1 MIVKLMGT
9 NEMDITVIVVTNV
22 VLMSLF
28 VYASYRVYKELKKRD
43 RVIRELQNDLS
54 ALCAGATG
62 VSGHL
67 NRVDRQV
74 KRMIERQDKVE
85 IQDPENR
92 AYHQAIRLI
101 RNGAGIDELMT
112 ICGLVRSEAELLI
125 MLHKGGRGGA
135 DTYHSAA

>member
-1 MIVKLMGT
+1 
-9 NEMDITVIVVTNV
+9 MDIKVIIATNV
-22 VLMSLF
+22 VLMALF
-28 VYASYRVYKELKKRD
+28 IYASYRIYKELKKRD
-43 RVIRELQNDLS
+43 RIIRELQNDLG
-54 ALCAGATG
+54 ALCAGASG

-67 NRVDRQV
+67 SRVDQQV

-92 AYHQAIRLI
+92 AYHQAIRMI

-125 MLHKGGRGGA
+125 MLHRNGKENA
-135 DTYHSAA
+135 DIYHSAA

>member
-1 MIVKLMGT
+1 
-9 NEMDITVIVVTNV
+9 MDISVILMTNI
-22 VLMSLF
+22 VLMLLF
-28 VYASYRVYKELKKRD
+28 IYASFHIYKELKKRD
-43 RVIRELQNDLS
+43 RIIRGLQKDLG
-54 ALCAGATG
+54 ALCSGASG

-67 NRVDRQV
+67 SRVDQQV
-74 KRMIERQDKVE
+74 KRITERQEKVE

-125 MLHKGGRGGA
+125 MLHRSGKG
-135 DTYHSAA
+135 DPDIYHSAA

>member
-1 MIVKLMGT
+1 
-9 NEMDITVIVVTNV
+9 MDIKVIIATNA
-22 VLMSLF
+22 VLMLLF
-28 VYASYRVYKELKKRD
+28 IYASYRVYKELKKRD
-43 RVIRELQNDLS
+43 RVIRELQKDLG
-54 ALCAGATG
+54 ALCTGASG

-67 NRVDRQV
+67 SRVDQQV

-92 AYHQAIRLI
+92 AYHQAIRMI

-125 MLHKGGRGGA
+125 MLHRNGKEKT
-135 DTYHSAA
+135 DIYHSAA